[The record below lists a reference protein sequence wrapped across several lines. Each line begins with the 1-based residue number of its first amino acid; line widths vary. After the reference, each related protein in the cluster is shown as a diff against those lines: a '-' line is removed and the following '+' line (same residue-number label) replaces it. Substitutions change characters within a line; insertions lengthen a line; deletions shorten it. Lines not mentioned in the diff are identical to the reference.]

1 MDSMAKRAEKR
12 ESSPPKLVE
21 GDQPDRAEPSQ
32 NLDPVEEASQESFP
46 ASDPPA
52 WIYEP
57 RKPERKPKSKTA
69 PKLPRRKS
77 S

>member
-1 MDSMAKRAEKR
+1 MAMAKPAKKQKSSSPKLEEGDARGRAE
-12 ESSPPKLVE
+12 L
-21 GDQPDRAEPSQ
+21 SQ

-52 WIYEP
+52 WISEP
-57 RKPERKPKSKTA
+57 SKPERKPKSKNL
-69 PKLPRRKS
+69 PKPRRRKS

>member
-1 MDSMAKRAEKR
+1 MAMAKPAKKQKS
-12 ESSPPKLVE
+12 SSPKLEESDARERVE
-21 GDQPDRAEPSQ
+21 LSQ

-52 WIYEP
+52 WISEP
-57 RKPERKPKSKTA
+57 SKPERKPKSKNL
-69 PKLPRRKS
+69 PKPRRRKS